1 MKHILKAKKR
11 FLCLL
16 LAGALAACLSP
27 AALAAPGGVEVAP
40 GYDYTRFKDAGITLN
55 VYNWGEYISNGTDG
69 SMDVVKEFENLT
81 GIRVNYTTY
90 DTNESLYAKL
100 KSGGGNYDVIIPS
113 DYMIGKMAAEGMLEE
128 LDPANIPNAA
138 LIGDAYRS
146 KPFDPQNKYSV
157 AYTWGLVCIVYNR
170 TMVDEG
176 DLEQGWGIL
185 WDEKYAGQVLMFNN
199 SRDAFAIAG
208 KLLGNSINPGS
219 VQEIEQAAEKL
230 KEQKSVVQSYVM
242 DEVFDKMGGG
252 EAALA
257 PYYVGDGV
265 TMMADNPDLAMF
277 IPAEG
282 TNIYI
287 DAMCIPK
294 GSRNKE
300 AAEMFINFMCETQ
313 VALANAEYICYS
325 SPQVEVPALL
335 DEETRENEMMYPGAD
350 MLSRCET
357 MEVLPD
363 ELNSAMDKAWS
374 DVRSYDAAGNGWVMP
389 LMLVAMLALSAVGY
403 WRKAVRRR
411 RSQF

>member
-27 AALAAPGGVEVAP
+27 AALAAPDGVEVAP

-55 VYNWGEYISNGTDG
+55 VYNWGEYISGGTDG

-300 AAEMFINFMCETQ
+300 AAEMFINFMCETDIGK
-313 VALANAEYICYS
+313 ANAEYIGYTTPMQDVWEVLDEDLKESEIAYPPEEKAAKEKVFTALSDDVNSELDVKWSEMKSYDEGGS
-325 SPQVEVPALL
+325 SLLFLALL
-335 DEETRENEMMYPGAD
+335 A
-350 MLSRCET
+350 
-357 MEVLPD
+357 
-363 ELNSAMDKAWS
+363 AM
-374 DVRSYDAAGNGWVMP
+374 
-389 LMLVAMLALSAVGY
+389 VALACFNI
-403 WRKAVRRR
+403 WRKVRRR
-411 RSQF
+411 NRNQY

>member
-27 AALAAPGGVEVAP
+27 AALAAPDGVEVAP

-138 LIGDAYRS
+138 LIGEAYRS

-300 AAEMFINFMCETQ
+300 AAEMFINFMCAPD
-313 VALANAEYICYS
+313 VGKANIEYIGYTTPMHC
-325 SPQVEVPALL
+325 VWELL
-335 DEETRENEMMYPGAD
+335 DEDLKYSEIAYPSEDIAAKEEVFTALSDEVNSELDVKWSEM
-350 MLSRCET
+350 
-357 MEVLPD
+357 
-363 ELNSAMDKAWS
+363 K
-374 DVRSYDAAGNGWVMP
+374 SYDEGGSGYLF
-389 LMLVAMLALSAVGY
+389 LMLLAAMLALACFNI
-403 WRKAVRRR
+403 WRKVRRKTR
-411 RSQF
+411 NMY